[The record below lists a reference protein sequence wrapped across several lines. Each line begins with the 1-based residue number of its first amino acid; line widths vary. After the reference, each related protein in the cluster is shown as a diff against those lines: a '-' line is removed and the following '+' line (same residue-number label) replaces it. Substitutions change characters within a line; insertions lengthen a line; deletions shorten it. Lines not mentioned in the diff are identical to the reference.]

1 MPVSEWSYVKCN
13 RELPVNTKPPSKS
26 AFELLSGPG
35 GPVHASLLHKARYL
49 KELETKVLALIPTPL
64 KEHCRVANVR
74 DGVLILQTD
83 SSIWA
88 TKARFLASDLL
99 QELGRRGMAFQQ
111 IRINTRPQQRSST
124 TQTHQPVLSSTTA
137 DLLEDLANTVT
148 IPPLADAL
156 RRLAKNKKR

>member
-1 MPVSEWSYVKCN
+1 M
-13 RELPVNTKPPSKS
+13 
-26 AFELLSGPG
+26 
-35 GPVHASLLHKARYL
+35 
-49 KELETKVLALIPTPL
+49 
-64 KEHCRVANVR
+64 ANVR